1 MSFLRRPF
9 RPVSLVLAVTA
20 TFSAAACGGGGG
32 GGGGESK
39 AAPVQATA
47 STETALKDLNGTYR
61 YGSPRRTRTR
71 PGTPRSRIS
80 LWSTRSR

>member
-9 RPVSLVLAVTA
+9 RPVSLVLTVTA
-20 TFSAAACGGGGG
+20 TFSAAACGG

-47 STETALKDLNGTYR
+47 SMETALKDLNGTYR